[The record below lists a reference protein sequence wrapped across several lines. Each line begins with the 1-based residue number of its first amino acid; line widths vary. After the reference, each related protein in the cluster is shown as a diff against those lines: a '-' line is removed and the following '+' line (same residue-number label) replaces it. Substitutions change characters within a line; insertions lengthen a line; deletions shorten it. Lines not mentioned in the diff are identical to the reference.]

1 MVVDYLCGSS
11 VILRVLSK
19 REAEGSESDGEGH
32 VMKEAEGKEVMR
44 YRAVSQGMRKSSR
57 SWTKQKRIFP
67 RLLGENSSVIVDF
80 WALELL
86 REYIYVAL
94 SH

>member
-11 VILRVLSK
+11 VIPRVLLRGRQK
-19 REAEGSESDGEGH
+19 GRGPDGEGH

-57 SWTKQKRIFP
+57 SWTKQNGFSP
-67 RLLGENSSVIVDF
+67 RASGKT
-80 WALELL
+80 AQ
-86 REYIYVAL
+86 
-94 SH
+94 